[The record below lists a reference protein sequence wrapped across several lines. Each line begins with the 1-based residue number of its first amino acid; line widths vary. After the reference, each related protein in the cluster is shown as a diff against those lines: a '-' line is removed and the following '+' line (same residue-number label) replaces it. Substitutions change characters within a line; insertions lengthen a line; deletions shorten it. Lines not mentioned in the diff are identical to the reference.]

1 MTLLAFLT
9 FTRQDGFAFSVRPS
23 TVAAFMPAADGGTL
37 VWLDS
42 AASTDIQHV
51 KDDPATVASALGLEE
66 KIHPSGS
73 PKAEEGVV
81 VDTTPKTARKP
92 KSSRNPEGRM

>member
-1 MTLLAFLT
+1 MTSSAFLT
-9 FTRQDGFAFSVRPS
+9 FTRQDDFAFSVRTE

-51 KDDPATVASALGLEE
+51 KDDPATVASALGLAE
-66 KIHPSGS
+66 KTRPSGS
-73 PKAEEGVV
+73 PKSDKGVV
-81 VDTTPKTARKP
+81 ADPAP
-92 KSSRNPEGRM
+92 